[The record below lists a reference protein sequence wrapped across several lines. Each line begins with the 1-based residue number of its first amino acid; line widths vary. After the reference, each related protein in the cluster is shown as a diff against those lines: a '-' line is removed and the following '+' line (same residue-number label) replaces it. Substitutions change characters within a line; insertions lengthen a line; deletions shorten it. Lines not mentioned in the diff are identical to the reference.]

1 MPSIKRDTTITEYQD
16 FIRQVYGLNNDR
28 YFSTEDMLT
37 QIQRFI
43 MRGLKG
49 VRKND
54 KEKIKINLLVA
65 SSWFMSLLNQLH
77 IEIEGEVWKR
87 FPYLCS
93 YCASCPC
100 ACKDKHPEKR
110 QKVAGDENRRP
121 KTLEGFQTMFKE
133 IYPPDKRTLE
143 DAGVH
148 LAEELGEFSEAIL
161 AYRGKH
167 NDSGFENIILE
178 AADLFSCY
186 MTLYESAGINAA
198 EELSKTFS
206 DNCHVCKKS
215 PCECSFEDIMGFKS

>member
-1 MPSIKRDTTITEYQD
+1 MRRDSGFFSSPALTDQVNFFNNNLSELKSSVALFNALVSDVEKFCCQNSEEIKANKK
-16 FIRQVYGLNNDR
+16 LNALLSNLLNKSSELQQPMATR
-28 YFSTEDMLT
+28 K
-37 QIQRFI
+37 I
-43 MRGLKG
+43 MRLRYLAADDRDRFHYISYYLKEYE
-49 VRKND
+49 V
-54 KEKIKINLLVA
+54 IF
-65 SSWFMSLLNQLH
+65 SS
-77 IEIEGEVWKR
+77 KR
-87 FPYLCS
+87 
-93 YCASCPC
+93 
-100 ACKDKHPEKR
+100 
-110 QKVAGDENRRP
+110 GI
-121 KTLEGFQTMFKE
+121 TLEEISCAFAEIQTE
-133 IYPPDKRTLE
+133 LENKRTLE

-215 PCECSFEDIMGFKS
+215 PCQCSFEDIMGFDS